1 MSTDCVTSHDCSLRR
16 NTISHLPKNFPD
28 ASWSDKLKR
37 KWKKSILVS
46 MDHPQVFK
54 YLKSAASVEK
64 ESQRQIEEFPWF
76 IIHPLSKFRK
86 FWNIYIFF
94 VMFTSQF
101 LTSFSIGLFYHLEN
115 SIVDAIHVIMFTINF
130 VLIFEII
137 LQFRTGYIVQETF
150 EIVLDPKKIASKYL
164 KTNFIPDTVACF
176 PYSYIVV
183 AIFDQENITIDVFSL
198 FLVIS
203 LFLFF
208 VYRFNRL
215 MHYSSTIS
223 AILKISEKSTILFT
237 LMLRSFYW

>member
-1 MSTDCVTSHDCSLRR
+1 MSIKFSHDCSLRR

-28 ASWSDKLKR
+28 ASWRDKVKR
-37 KWKKSILVS
+37 KWRKSILVS
-46 MDHPQVFK
+46 IEHPQVFL

-64 ESQRQIEEFPWF
+64 ESRRQVQEFPGF

-115 SIVDAIHVIMFTINF
+115 SIVDAFHAIMFFTNF
-130 VLIFEII
+130 VLIIEAL

-164 KTNFIPDTVACF
+164 KTNFIPDIVACF

-183 AIFDQENITIDVFSL
+183 LIFDQEEITIDILFF

-203 LFLFF
+203 LFMFF

-215 MHYSSTIS
+215 MHYFSTIPT
-223 AILKISEKSTILFT
+223 ILKLSEKSTILLT
-237 LMLRSFYW
+237 LLLRTFYW